1 MVDRLKQLFAK
12 SDDPYAGADLD
23 LARRMAAILCVLG
36 ALLSLVLWP
45 LSPMNRAIGDAG
57 WLIGTGIILWGAT
70 IAVTLRSRSFTWTF
84 ERFLVC
90 AYLGVVTISVMQWL
104 AGGSDAPYEN
114 LLLLPLV
121 FVSATNPPRRVA
133 PLLLVIAAALAAP
146 LVYNGWSGDVA
157 AGSIA
162 TIVLWTALSFVI
174 VTMMTGIRAQRLAL
188 RHGEAQA
195 REEARIDELTEIGN
209 RRAFVEVLADEIA
222 RTERMDVELTVAMA
236 DIVNFKLIND
246 EWGHLEGDRVLRSV
260 AQALAGELRSPD
272 SVFRWGGDEFALIL
286 PGTGEEGAAQLG
298 ERLCNRVAAACRR
311 PDAEQIRIR
320 FGAAELGDR
329 MDCDALLEAADLA
342 LLGERT
348 RG

>member
-1 MVDRLKQLFAK
+1 MIARLKQLFAK
-12 SDDPYAGADLD
+12 SADPYAGADIE

-36 ALLSLVLWP
+36 ALLTLILWP
-45 LSPMNRAIGDAG
+45 LSPLDREIGDAG
-57 WLIGTGIILWGAT
+57 WLIGAGIVIWGAG

-90 AYLGVVTISVMQWL
+90 AYLGVATIAVMQWL
-104 AGGSDAPYEN
+104 AGGAEAPYKN

-133 PLLLVIAAALAAP
+133 PLLLVIAATLAAP
-146 LVYNGWSGDVA
+146 LAYNGWNGDAA
-157 AGSIA
+157 AGIIA

-174 VTMMTGIRAQRLAL
+174 VTVMTGIRAQRLAL
-188 RHGEAQA
+188 RHGEARA

-209 RRAFVEVLADEIA
+209 RRAFDEALADEVA
-222 RTERMDVELTVAMA
+222 RAERTGVDLTVAMA

-246 EWGHLEGDRVLRSV
+246 EFGHLEGDKVLREV
-260 AQALAGELRSPD
+260 ALAMAKELRLPD
-272 SVFRWGGDEFALIL
+272 RVFRWGGDEFALIL
-286 PGTGEEGAAQLG
+286 PGTDEAGAGQLG
-298 ERLCNRVAAACRR
+298 ERLRNKVAAVCRR
-311 PDAEQIRIR
+311 PDSRQIQIR
-320 FGAAELGDR
+320 FGVAERDEDMR
-329 MDCDALLEAADLA
+329 REALLEAADLA